1 MICGNAFA
9 ACRTLVSTTL
19 LATTKNFRISMILAA
34 LCLCGS
40 GSLLAQTGGGAGVS
54 GTFTVTGSMN
64 VPRLGHHA
72 VLLNTGDVLVVSGS
86 GDNSAELYNPATGTW
101 TLTGSTSALHEFG
114 TATLLSNGE
123 VLLAGGGSGNYNTR
137 NPCTTL
143 AELYNPATGQ
153 WTVTGSMTSVRCAHT
168 ATLLPNGQVLVAG
181 GNDDNG
187 NSLAT
192 AELYSPATG
201 TWGATGSLNTSR
213 TGALAELLGSGT
225 VLVAGGENVSG
236 SVSGDCGLSA
246 GCKETVLTSAEIFDP
261 SQGRWEP
268 TGSMPAAGGPGS
280 FLANG
285 DVLRFFNSF
294 YTPATGTWTAAG
306 TILRFVGGGSAAT
319 LLGTGLVLST
329 GYIWVYSGTGDPPL
343 PNAYLYNFSTNGYTR
358 TGNMTMSRFEDTATL
373 LPNGQVLV
381 AGGHTHSGGVT
392 TATASAEL
400 YTP

>member
-19 LATTKNFRISMILAA
+19 LATTKNFRISMMLAA

-40 GSLLAQTGGGAGVS
+40 GGAAGVS

-64 VPRLGHHA
+64 VPRFRHHA

-86 GDNSAELYNPATGTW
+86 GDNSAELYNPANGKW

-201 TWGATGSLNTSR
+201 TWGATGSLNTAR
-213 TGALAELLGSGT
+213 TGLWRSY
-225 VLVAGGENVSG
+225 
-236 SVSGDCGLSA
+236 
-246 GCKETVLTSAEIFDP
+246 
-261 SQGRWEP
+261 WEV
-268 TGSMPAAGGPGS
+268 GQCWSRAAK
-280 FLANG
+280 
-285 DVLRFFNSF
+285 
-294 YTPATGTWTAAG
+294 T
-306 TILRFVGGGSAAT
+306 
-319 LLGTGLVLST
+319 
-329 GYIWVYSGTGDPPL
+329 
-343 PNAYLYNFSTNGYTR
+343 
-358 TGNMTMSRFEDTATL
+358 
-373 LPNGQVLV
+373 
-381 AGGHTHSGGVT
+381 
-392 TATASAEL
+392 
-400 YTP
+400 

>member
-19 LATTKNFRISMILAA
+19 LATTKNFRISMMLAA

-40 GSLLAQTGGGAGVS
+40 GSLCA

-86 GDNSAELYNPATGTW
+86 GDNSAELYNPANGKW

-143 AELYNPATGQ
+143 AELYNPAKGQ

-201 TWGATGSLNTSR
+201 TWGATGSLNTAR
-213 TGALAELLGSGT
+213 TGPLAELLGSGT
-225 VLVAGGENVSG
+225 VLVAGGENVTG
-236 SVSGDCGLSA
+236 SVNGDCALEG
-246 GCKETVLTSAEIFDP
+246 GCKATALTSAEIFNP
-261 SQGRWEP
+261 SQGGWEP
-268 TGSMPAAGGPGS
+268 TGSMPAAGAGS
-280 FLANG
+280 VSLLATG
-285 DVLRFFNSF
+285 DVFKFFNSF
-294 YTPATGTWTAAG
+294 YTPATGTWSAAG
-306 TILRFVGGGSAAT
+306 AFPRFRSGDSTAT
-319 LLGTGLVLST
+319 LLGNGLVLAT
-329 GYIWVYSGTGDPPL
+329 GFLWNYYGTGDPPT
-343 PNAYLYNFSTNGYTR
+343 PDAYLYNFSTNGYTSI
-358 TGNMTMSRFEDTATL
+358 GPMTTSRFEDTATL
-373 LPNGQVLV
+373 LPNGQVLI
-381 AGGHTHSGGVT
+381 AGGRTHKNYGLTPV
-392 TATASAEL
+392 TASAEL

>member
-1 MICGNAFA
+1 M
-9 ACRTLVSTTL
+9 
-19 LATTKNFRISMILAA
+19 MLAA

-40 GSLLAQTGGGAGVS
+40 GSLRAQTFTTLSKSVSGGS
-54 GTFTVTGSMN
+54 GTFTATGSMN
-64 VPRLGHHA
+64 FTRFGHHA
-72 VLLNTGDVLVVSGS
+72 VLLNRGDVLVVSGH
-86 GDNSAELYNPATGTW
+86 GDNSAELYNPATGNW

-123 VLLAGGGSGNYNTR
+123 VLLAGGGSGNYTS

-181 GNDDNG
+181 GNDDNA

-201 TWGATGSLNTSR
+201 TWGATGSLNTAR
-213 TGALAELLGSGT
+213 TGPLAELLGSGT
-225 VLVAGGENVSG
+225 VLVAGGENVTG
-236 SVSGDCGLSA
+236 SVNGDCALSA
-246 GCKETVLTSAEIFDP
+246 GCKETVLASAEIFNP
-261 SQGRWEP
+261 SQGGWEP
-268 TGSMPAAGGPGS
+268 TGSMPAAGGSGS
-280 FLANG
+280 LLANG
-285 DVLRFFNSF
+285 DVLKFFNSF

-306 TILRFVGGGSAAT
+306 AFPRFVAGDSTAT
-319 LLGTGLVLST
+319 LLGNGLVLATGFIST
-329 GYIWVYSGTGDPPL
+329 YSGSGYPPL
-343 PNAYLYNFSTNGYTR
+343 LNAYLYNFSTNGYTR
-358 TGNMTMSRFEDTATL
+358 TGPMTTTRFEDTATL

-381 AGGHTHSGGVT
+381 AGGRTRKGGVN